1 LSNGSVLESQVAVS
15 VVDTVHGGV
24 ARNISMRNGAAGRGD
39 NRLGGCCN
47 GGLAGTRVVGA
58 ETAEAR
64 AMIPASRARLCRGT
78 DALLLFSHEL
88 SRRSKHTPTM
98 VGDVGNAPHDMEARS
113 SDRGLNF
120 CVFDQLCIGNRGLQ
134 EDMRENGLHVC
145 VGAFESRIFAGEDRG
160 FVHCIPKLL
169 KPELRGVRCPY
180 ILSSRRVPR
189 PLSQHMPCGARPIP
203 DGMGDIPAVSF
214 LTAIAFYP
222 THCRYIVRHA

>member
-1 LSNGSVLESQVAVS
+1 VSRYIPCGERPARRYGCQRGSLVRALQCR
-15 VVDTVHGGV
+15 TIWRCGG
-24 ARNISMRNGAAGRGD
+24 A
-39 NRLGGCCN
+39 
-47 GGLAGTRVVGA
+47 LA
-58 ETAEAR
+58 
-64 AMIPASRARLCRGT
+64 
-78 DALLLFSHEL
+78 L

-98 VGDVGNAPHDMEARS
+98 VEDMGNEPHDTEARS
-113 SDRGLNF
+113 ADRGLSL

-189 PLSQHMPCGARPIP
+189 PLSQHVPCGARPIVP
-203 DGMGDIPAVSF
+203 DGMGDVPAVSF
-214 LTAIAFYP
+214 PIAIAFYR
-222 THCRYIVRHA
+222 THRRCIVRHA